1 MKVIDLINNSKGTAF
16 SFEILPPL
24 KGTGIEKLY
33 QTIDTLRE
41 FDPKYINI
49 TTHRSEYVYKDL
61 GNGLF
66 QRNRLRRRPGT
77 VAVAAAIQ
85 NKYNI
90 TVVPHILCSGFTREE
105 TEYVLLDLQ
114 FLNITDLLVLRGDK
128 AKHESVF
135 TPEGDGYHHAIE
147 LQEQINNFNKGIFV
161 DGSEMKV
168 TASPFSYGVA
178 CYPEKHEESPNI
190 ETDLYWLKKKVE
202 TGAEY
207 AVTQLFYDN
216 KKYFDF
222 VEQAK
227 AAGINIPIIPG
238 IKPFK
243 KISQLSMIPKTFKR
257 DVIGQEEIKQRL
269 IQEVN
274 EGRIPHAQLICGPE
288 GVGKMPL
295 AIAYARYISC
305 TNRGEEDACG
315 VCPSCVKF
323 NKLVHPDVHFVF
335 PIVKSAKG
343 KKEVCDDY
351 IADWRLF
358 VINNPYF
365 NLNHWLGEM
374 DAENSQAL
382 IYAKESDEIL
392 KKLSLKSS
400 EGGFKITIVWL
411 PEKMHPVC
419 ANKLLKL
426 LEEPPE
432 KTIFLLVSEAPDMI
446 LPTILSR
453 TQRMNVRKIDEA
465 SIDRVLQSKYHVQPA
480 DSISIAHL
488 ANGNF
493 VKALET
499 IHLNEENQL
508 FFELFVNLMR
518 LSYQRKIKEMKMWS
532 EQVASMGRERQKN
545 FLEYCQ
551 RMIRENFVFNLHQRN
566 LTYMT
571 INEQNFATRFAPFV
585 NERNVMGIMDE
596 LSEAQ
601 LHIEQNVNAKMVFFD
616 FSLKMIVLLKQ

>member
-1 MKVIDLINNSKGTAF
+1 MKYCGECGTILDAGKRYHRKEPEPLEITIKDIAADAKVSVSTVSRVMNGSKAV
-16 SFEILPPL
+16 SDELRHRVMRS
-24 KGTGIEKLY
+24 IEKY
-33 QTIDTLRE
+33 H
-41 FDPKYINI
+41 YIPNAEARSLV
-49 TTHRSEYVYKDL
+49 TKNTHL
-61 GNGLF
+61 
-66 QRNRLRRRPGT
+66 
-77 VAVAAAIQ
+77 VAVLEADLRNPITAIHLKQ
-85 NKYNI
+85 ISDVCMKHNK
-90 TVVPHILCSGFTREE
+90 VVI
-105 TEYVLLDLQ
+105 
-114 FLNITDLLVLRGDK
+114 
-128 AKHESVF
+128 
-135 TPEGDGYHHAIE
+135 
-147 LQEQINNFNKGIFV
+147 
-161 DGSEMKV
+161 
-168 TASPFSYGVA
+168 A
-178 CYPEKHEESPNI
+178 CDY
-190 ETDLYWLKKKVE
+190 D
-202 TGAEY
+202 
-207 AVTQLFYDN
+207 FDN
-216 KKYFDF
+216 KKALVLMDRML
-222 VEQAK
+222 ER
-227 AAGINIPIIPG
+227 NIDG
-238 IKPFK
+238 
-243 KISQLSMIPKTFKR
+243 
-257 DVIGQEEIKQRL
+257 L
-269 IQEVN
+269 IFQ
-274 EGRIPHAQLICGPE
+274 
-288 GVGKMPL
+288 GVHL
-295 AIAYARYISC
+295 
-305 TNRGEEDACG
+305 T
-315 VCPSCVKF
+315 
-323 NKLVHPDVHFVF
+323 
-335 PIVKSAKG
+335 
-343 KKEVCDDY
+343 
-351 IADWRLF
+351 
-358 VINNPYF
+358 
-365 NLNHWLGEM
+365 
-374 DAENSQAL
+374 
-382 IYAKESDEIL
+382 DEIL